1 MINERIFILKTLY
14 KLEAKFGKY
23 AIKNLSVYMAA
34 CFLISYLL
42 ELLAPS
48 VYAALV
54 FSPVHVFV
62 SHQFWRL
69 FTWIFTT
76 PGSIN
81 IFSFIMIFFYFSIG
95 TSIERGIGTFWY
107 NLYVF
112 GGLILITLG
121 QLFTWLI
128 LYLVKGK
135 FGFLTYAIALD
146 GAGGASMMT
155 YYMTVSVF
163 LGYALL
169 YQDAMVLLYFVIPF
183 KVKWMAYIDGVFLV
197 YYFFA
202 LDGITSR
209 VTILAIGINFLVYYL
224 TIRGAA
230 RGRKTD
236 TWQSKQ
242 RRTKRDTRR
251 SKAESKVVE
260 FGTGKPIPTPST
272 ITRHKCAVCGRTE
285 NDGIELEFRF
295 CSKCNGNYEYCQD
308 HLYTHTHVE

>member
-1 MINERIFILKTLY
+1 MYILKTLY

-23 AIKNLSVYMAA
+23 AIKNLSIYMAVV
-34 CFLISYLL
+34 FLISYVL
-42 ELLAPS
+42 ELFLPS
-48 VYAALV
+48 VYTALV

-62 SHQFWRL
+62 SHQYWRL

-76 PGSIN
+76 PGSLN
-81 IFSFIMIFFYFSIG
+81 IFSFVMIFFYFSIG

-121 QLFTWLI
+121 QFFTWLI
-128 LYLVKGK
+128 VYLVKGQ

-146 GAGGASMMT
+146 GTGGASMMT
-155 YYMTVSVF
+155 YYMTTSVF

-183 KVKWMAYIDGVFLV
+183 KVKWMAWIDAIYLV

-202 LDGITSR
+202 LNGITSR
-209 VTILAIGINFLVYYL
+209 VTILAIAVNFLIYYL
-224 TIRGAA
+224 LVRRAA
-230 RGRKTD
+230 SGHSQRM
-236 TWQSKQ
+236 Q
-242 RRTKRDTRR
+242 RRKPQRNAQR
-251 SKAESKVVE
+251 STGAYAQNQGSKVVD
-260 FGTGKPIPTPST
+260 FKTGKPAST
-272 ITRHKCAVCGRTE
+272 ITRHKCAICGRTE

-308 HLYTHTHVE
+308 HLYTHTHVQ

>member
-1 MINERIFILKTLY
+1 MAVCFV
-14 KLEAKFGKY
+14 
-23 AIKNLSVYMAA
+23 LSYV
-34 CFLISYLL
+34 L
-42 ELLAPS
+42 ELALPS
-48 VYAALV
+48 VYSALV

-62 SHQFWRL
+62 KHQFWRL

-81 IFSFIMIFFYFSIG
+81 IFSFVMIFFYFSIG

-112 GGLILITLG
+112 GGLALITLG
-121 QLFTWLI
+121 QFVTWLV
-128 LYLVKGK
+128 LYLVKGQY
-135 FGFLTYAIALD
+135 GFLEYAIALD
-146 GAGGASMMT
+146 GTGGATMMT
-155 YYMTVSVF
+155 YYMTTSVF

-183 KVKWMAYIDGVFLV
+183 KVKWMAWIDGIYLV

-202 LDGITSR
+202 LNGITSR
-209 VTILAIGINFLVYYL
+209 VTILAIGINFLVFYL
-224 TIRGAA
+224 LVREAA
-230 RGRKTD
+230 YG
-236 TWQSKQ
+236 
-242 RRTKRDTRR
+242 RR
-251 SKAESKVVE
+251 SPGSQRMKRKKVQQRSSGRSGGSDSKVVE
-260 FGTGKPIPTPST
+260 FSTGKAASQKGT
-272 ITRHKCAVCGRTE
+272 ITRHKCAICGRTE

>member
-1 MINERIFILKTLY
+1 LY
-14 KLEAKFGKY
+14 KLESKYGKY
-23 AIKNLSVYMAA
+23 AIKNLSAYMAG
-34 CFLISYLL
+34 CFIISYIL

-48 VYAALV
+48 VYTALV

-62 SHQFWRL
+62 NHQFWRL

-95 TSIERGIGTFWY
+95 TSIERGIGTFRY

-112 GGLILITLG
+112 GSLILITLG
-121 QLFTWLI
+121 QLITWLVV
-128 LYLVKGK
+128 YLIYGK

-155 YYMTVSVF
+155 YYMTTSVF

-183 KVKWMAYIDGVFLV
+183 KVKWMAWIDGAYLL

-209 VTILAIGINFLVYYL
+209 VTILAIAVNFLIYYL
-224 TIRGAA
+224 ILRKESSG
-230 RGRKTD
+230 GRSSQQLKR
-236 TWQSKQ
+236 KQ
-242 RRTKRDTRR
+242 PKKNWKSSRAGER
-251 SKAESKVVE
+251 SDSNVVD
-260 FGTGKPIPTPST
+260 FGTGKTIPTPSG

-285 NDGIELEFRF
+285 RDGMELEFRF

-308 HLYTHTHVE
+308 HLYTHTHVK